1 VLAQTEGDL
10 GSGNA
15 PVPARLMDQATARQA
30 CRIMTAASPPRDFA
44 ALSAIQA
51 EDHDRS
57 ADDEQPGQYL

>member
-1 VLAQTEGDL
+1 VLAQTEGDH

-15 PVPARLMDQATARQA
+15 PVPARLMDQATVRQA

-57 ADDEQPGQYL
+57 ADDKQPGQYL